1 MRPRACVRRST
12 ARQYILVV
20 HLLVD
25 RVRNLLHRIAQTAF
39 GRSSGLYVDPVLWVI
54 MLLALALRL
63 YRIDAPYVDAHSWRQ
78 VTNADI
84 ARLWTELPINIFYPQ
99 VSWGGADGYVGLEFP
114 LLHALTAL
122 VWRVLGVSDAAGRLV
137 PVAFSLASVWLIYA
151 LGTRVFNRA
160 VGRGAAFLL
169 AFAPSYVY
177 FGRTLFSDIPM
188 VAFSIAA
195 VLAYAAYFDG
205 ARPRDAVWGAVWL
218 ALAGLVKIPAILILG
233 PIVWLGWLARRWR
246 LLTDPWMV
254 AGFLAAVGVIGLWYL
269 HADRIYLETGLTQA
283 VFRPSS
289 TYGPDIAAYS
299 GVFTTVS
306 HWTTRSDLQNTE
318 RIADLVQRF
327 YLLHLTPIG
336 AFGVV
341 LGFLRVRTRRRTVVD
356 VWLLAAVAF
365 ATVSLSGQF
374 FHEFHQLPFFP
385 PLALYFGLGAQP
397 LFDIERW
404 NMRVRAPLVRVA
416 CVALLVVTS
425 SGLAVWS
432 FMRSPVFFL
441 YRANRLNTP
450 LIDAGTAIDAATPKG
465 SLLVVVEYDRVGTNS
480 PLLLYYAHRRGW
492 SFDAFA
498 IRPMTIDYLRTRKNA
513 CYFATSGWSHIQ
525 ALQPETAGYIT
536 ATFREVPLPGVYPDY
551 RLFNLGCAG
560 SRHP

>member
-1 MRPRACVRRST
+1 VP
-12 ARQYILVV
+12 
-20 HLLVD
+20 D
-25 RVRNLLHRIAQTAF
+25 
-39 GRSSGLYVDPVLWVI
+39 RSSAAAWRDPTLWAIVLFAI
-54 MLLALALRL
+54 ALRL

-84 ARLWTELPINIFYPQ
+84 ARLWTELPINVFYPQ

-114 LLHALTAL
+114 LLQALTAL
-122 VWRVLGVSDAAGRLV
+122 VWRAVGVSDAAGRLV
-137 PVAFSLASVWLIYA
+137 PVAFSVASVWLVYL
-151 LGTRVFNRA
+151 LGQRLFNRG
-160 VGRGAAFLL
+160 VGRGAALLL

-177 FGRTLFSDIPM
+177 FGRTLLSDVPM
-188 VAFSIAA
+188 VTFSIAA
-195 VLAYAAYFDG
+195 VLAYAAYFDTF
-205 ARPRDAVWGAVWL
+205 RPRYAVSGAIWL

-254 AGFLAAVGVIGLWYL
+254 AGVIGAVGVIGLWYL

-289 TYGPDIAAYS
+289 TYGEDIAAYS

-318 RIADLVQRF
+318 RLTDLFRRF

-336 AFGVV
+336 LVGVV
-341 LGFLRVRTRRRTVVD
+341 IGFLHFRVRRRTVVD
-356 VWLLAAVAF
+356 VWLLAALAL
-365 ATVSLSGQF
+365 AAVSLSGQF

-385 PLALYFGLGAQP
+385 ALALYFGLGVQSI
-397 LFDIERW
+397 FETDRW
-404 NMRVRAPLVRVA
+404 SRFIRVPQLRVA
-416 CVALLVVTS
+416 AVATLVVLS
-425 SGLAVWS
+425 MGAAVWS
-432 FMRSPVFFL
+432 FSRSPVFLL
-441 YRANRLNTP
+441 YRPNRLNTP
-450 LIDAGTAIDAATPKG
+450 LIDAGKAIEAATPKG
-465 SLLVVVEYDRVGTNS
+465 SLLVVVEYDRAGTNS

-498 IRPMTIDYLRTRKNA
+498 IRPMTVDYLHQRRSA
-513 CYFATSGWSHIQ
+513 CFFATSGWSHIE
-525 ALQPETAGYIT
+525 ATQPETARYVAG
-536 ATFREVPLPGVYPDY
+536 TFREIPLPGIYRDY
-551 RLFNLGCAG
+551 RLFDLGCAS